1 MIKIDREKLVKM
13 KGKIEIP
20 DLNIDVTKLSN
31 LDFIVNTLI
40 DLLISSSTT
49 ESYE

>member
-20 DLNIDVTKLSN
+20 EFNIDINKLSN

>member
-1 MIKIDREKLVKM
+1 MIKIDREQLVKM
-13 KGKIEIP
+13 KCKIEIP